1 MRIHELPTDVVRKI
15 AAGEVVTGCFSVVKE
30 LVENSIDAGASL
42 VEIEIRSGGKE
53 YIMVRDNGSGMTNQ
67 EAKLAIKPHTT
78 SKISSIEDL
87 DSLITFGFRGEALST
102 IASVSR
108 MRLSTAADSEELGTI
123 LEIAGGSVTG
133 QKPLS
138 GSNGTLVEVFDLLY
152 NTPARRKF
160 LKSASIEGRMVTEMI
175 QRFILAFENVDF
187 VYSRDSQTVFDTRGA
202 GSLQDRIALIY
213 PGISTRDLIPV
224 SGDSGEIKVNGY
236 VTLPSRT
243 RKNRMG
249 ENIFVNGRYV
259 RQFELNYA
267 LERGY
272 GETLQKGNFPFAVL
286 FIDIDPQEVDVNI
299 HPQKLEVKFASTAAV
314 LDEVKRAVRSAI
326 KGAGHFTINIVHS
339 EENITGSSEE
349 RKDVSEIYQDHEV
362 SNHGFKHPWRNQ
374 KVFDNNASD
383 TYTQSRFDRH
393 LFRSLVPAGEREG
406 SPEKEKSGEGKV
418 SFIGVFGERYLIA
431 ESEDGL
437 MLIDQHAAHERIIFE
452 ALKESKRIAPQNLL
466 MPLELSL
473 ERSKMDLIIAREETL
488 KKLGFTFDF
497 VNDKIIMVSI
507 PQVMGVEGV
516 VDMLEEI
523 LDEMRLEGLEDP
535 KTVFDNLLASIA
547 CKAAIR
553 TGNRLDIGQAEEL
566 FEELRRKNL
575 LVCPHGRPIS
585 MVIRLEDLDRY
596 FSR

>member
-42 VEIEIRSGGKE
+42 VEIEIKAGGKE

-133 QKPLS
+133 QKPFS

-224 SGDSGEIKVNGY
+224 SGNSGEINVSGY

-349 RKDVSEIYQDHEV
+349 RKDASEIYQDREV

-418 SFIGVFGERYLIA
+418 SFIG
-431 ESEDGL
+431 
-437 MLIDQHAAHERIIFE
+437 
-452 ALKESKRIAPQNLL
+452 
-466 MPLELSL
+466 
-473 ERSKMDLIIAREETL
+473 
-488 KKLGFTFDF
+488 
-497 VNDKIIMVSI
+497 
-507 PQVMGVEGV
+507 
-516 VDMLEEI
+516 
-523 LDEMRLEGLEDP
+523 
-535 KTVFDNLLASIA
+535 
-547 CKAAIR
+547 
-553 TGNRLDIGQAEEL
+553 
-566 FEELRRKNL
+566 
-575 LVCPHGRPIS
+575 
-585 MVIRLEDLDRY
+585 
-596 FSR
+596 

>member
-42 VEIEIRSGGKE
+42 VEIEIKAGGKE

-133 QKPLS
+133 QKPFS

-224 SGDSGEIKVNGY
+224 SGNSGEINVSGY

-349 RKDVSEIYQDHEV
+349 RKDASEIYQDREV

-374 KVFDNNASD
+374 KVFDYNASD

-393 LFRSLVPAGEREG
+393 LFRSLVPAVEREG

>member
-42 VEIEIRSGGKE
+42 VEIEIKAGGKE

-133 QKPLS
+133 QKPFS

-224 SGDSGEIKVNGY
+224 SGNSGEIKVSGY

-272 GETLQKGNFPFAVL
+272 GETLQKGDFPFAVL

-349 RKDVSEIYQDHEV
+349 RKDASEIYQDREV

>member
-67 EAKLAIKPHTT
+67 EAKVAIKPHTT

-249 ENIFVNGRYV
+249 ENIFVNRRYV

-349 RKDVSEIYQDHEV
+349 RKDASEIYQDREV

-383 TYTQSRFDRH
+383 TYTQSRIDRH
-393 LFRSLVPAGEREG
+393 HFRSFALGGEREG

-437 MLIDQHAAHERIIFE
+437 LLIDQHAAHERIIFE
-452 ALKESKRIAPQNLL
+452 TLKESKRIAPQNLL
-466 MPLELSL
+466 MPLELNL
-473 ERSKMDLIIAREETL
+473 ERSRMDLVIAREETL

-516 VDMLEEI
+516 VDVLEEI

>member
-67 EAKLAIKPHTT
+67 EAKVAIKPHTT

-249 ENIFVNGRYV
+249 ENIFVNRRYV

-272 GETLQKGNFPFAVL
+272 GETLQKGDFPFAVL

-362 SNHGFKHPWRNQ
+362 SNHGFKHPWSNQ

-383 TYTQSRFDRH
+383 TYTQSRIDRH
-393 LFRSLVPAGEREG
+393 HFRSFALGGEREG

-437 MLIDQHAAHERIIFE
+437 LLIDQHAAHERIIFE
-452 ALKESKRIAPQNLL
+452 TLKETKRIAPQNLL
-466 MPLELSL
+466 MPLELNL
-473 ERSKMDLIIAREETL
+473 ERSRMDLVIAREETL

-516 VDMLEEI
+516 VDVLEEI

>member
-42 VEIEIRSGGKE
+42 VEIEIKAGGKE

-133 QKPLS
+133 QKPFS

-224 SGDSGEIKVNGY
+224 SGDSGEIKVSGY

-349 RKDVSEIYQDHEV
+349 RKDASEIYQDREV

>member
-42 VEIEIRSGGKE
+42 VEIEIKAGGKE

-133 QKPLS
+133 QKPFS

-349 RKDVSEIYQDHEV
+349 RKDASEIYQDREV

>member
-42 VEIEIRSGGKE
+42 VEIEIKAGGKE

-133 QKPLS
+133 QKPFS

-224 SGDSGEIKVNGY
+224 SGNSGEINVSGY

-349 RKDVSEIYQDHEV
+349 RKDASEIYQDREV

-466 MPLELSL
+466 MPLELNL
-473 ERSKMDLIIAREETL
+473 ERSRMDLVIAREETL

>member
-42 VEIEIRSGGKE
+42 VEIEIKAGGKE

-133 QKPLS
+133 QKPFS

-224 SGDSGEIKVNGY
+224 SGNSGEIKVSGY

-349 RKDVSEIYQDHEV
+349 RKDASEIYQDREV

>member
-67 EAKLAIKPHTT
+67 EAKVAIKPHTT

-133 QKPLS
+133 QKPFS

-249 ENIFVNGRYV
+249 ENIFVNRRYV

-383 TYTQSRFDRH
+383 TYTQSRIDRH
-393 LFRSLVPAGEREG
+393 HFRSFALGGEREG

-437 MLIDQHAAHERIIFE
+437 LLIDQHAAHERIIFE
-452 ALKESKRIAPQNLL
+452 TLKESKRIAPQNLL
-466 MPLELSL
+466 MPLELNL
-473 ERSKMDLIIAREETL
+473 ERSRMDLVIAREETL

-516 VDMLEEI
+516 VDVLEEI

>member
-42 VEIEIRSGGKE
+42 VEIEIKAGGKE

-133 QKPLS
+133 QKPFS

-224 SGDSGEIKVNGY
+224 SGNSGEIKVSGY

>member
-42 VEIEIRSGGKE
+42 VEIEIKAGGKE

-133 QKPLS
+133 QKPFS

-224 SGDSGEIKVNGY
+224 SGNSGEINVSGY

-349 RKDVSEIYQDHEV
+349 RKDASEIYQDREV

-497 VNDKIIMVSI
+497 VNDKIITVSI

>member
-138 GSNGTLVEVFDLLY
+138 GSNGTFVEVFDLLY

-249 ENIFVNGRYV
+249 ENIFVNRRYV

-383 TYTQSRFDRH
+383 TYTQSRIDRH
-393 LFRSLVPAGEREG
+393 HFRSFALGGEREG
-406 SPEKEKSGEGKV
+406 SPEKEKVGKEKSV
-418 SFIGVFGERYLIA
+418 
-431 ESEDGL
+431 
-437 MLIDQHAAHERIIFE
+437 
-452 ALKESKRIAPQNLL
+452 
-466 MPLELSL
+466 
-473 ERSKMDLIIAREETL
+473 
-488 KKLGFTFDF
+488 
-497 VNDKIIMVSI
+497 
-507 PQVMGVEGV
+507 
-516 VDMLEEI
+516 
-523 LDEMRLEGLEDP
+523 
-535 KTVFDNLLASIA
+535 LLAYSEKGI
-547 CKAAIR
+547 
-553 TGNRLDIGQAEEL
+553 
-566 FEELRRKNL
+566 
-575 LVCPHGRPIS
+575 
-585 MVIRLEDLDRY
+585 
-596 FSR
+596 